1 MSSEERFEAI
11 GGFKLSGSFAGEI
24 DDSVDLSG
32 GESLESDFP
41 GDAGFAIAG
50 GGFEEND
57 GGSFESIFEVGLNRF
72 LTRSGRFVSG
82 FELEFAQSGEAGALL
97 VEVGSEAVEVI
108 DDERVVL
115 IGVETDALDDTGG
128 DFDEE
133 EIEVDLLGRRF
144 SFADQQF
151 AVG

>member
-11 GGFKLSGSFAGEI
+11 GGFKLPGGFAGEI
-24 DDSVDLSG
+24 DDSIDLSG
-32 GESLESDFP
+32 GESLESYFP

-57 GGSFESIFEVGLNRF
+57 GGRFESIFEVGLNCF

-82 FELEFAQSGEAGALL
+82 FELEFAESGEAGALL
-97 VEVGSEAVEVI
+97 VEVASETVEVI
-108 DDERVVL
+108 DDECVVL
-115 IGVETDALDDTGG
+115 VGVETDALGDAGG
-128 DFDEE
+128 YFDEE
-133 EIEVDLLGRRF
+133 ELEVDLLGRCF